1 MLAATIHS
9 AIAKQYLSVV
19 GWNVATRRTVRY
31 VRYGLAVLLV
41 GLAAVALATRAL
53 RQTPVLPELHRALA
67 IRPVCPSAD
76 AQDYF
81 FPIEP
86 IYPWDAEIAATSSIW
101 ISRFLAA
108 AEAKSISCGSDAVDT
123 FRVARLNW
131 NGTPQIATLT
141 NGADDVTYRLTK
153 LEGPSGRGAG
163 AIVSDVRGAVDATAW
178 QAVSTS
184 VEQAGF
190 WAWPTGERMVGTEPG
205 DLWLIEG
212 KVGRRY
218 HAIVRFNPKAE
229 EVTRLGNLIIRLA
242 GG

>member
-123 FRVARLNW
+123 FRVAHL
-131 NGTPQIATLT
+131 NGTGHP
-141 NGADDVTYRLTK
+141 RSR
-153 LEGPSGRGAG
+153 P
-163 AIVSDVRGAVDATAW
+163 
-178 QAVSTS
+178 
-184 VEQAGF
+184 
-190 WAWPTGERMVGTEPG
+190 
-205 DLWLIEG
+205 
-212 KVGRRY
+212 
-218 HAIVRFNPKAE
+218 
-229 EVTRLGNLIIRLA
+229 
-242 GG
+242 